1 MSAQRLALI
10 ADVHANLAALDATL
24 AAISSAGIAR
34 GAVAGD
40 LVTRGRRPEE
50 VVRRVR
56 ALGWPV
62 AQGNTDRKL
71 AATRRSPD
79 HPRAGQPGSRRWSR
93 LRVTNGTVDYL
104 AELPILARVMVGPWR
119 ILIAHEGPDG
129 PGHPLGTH
137 LDGDEVD
144 ALAARHEVDAIVVGH
159 THQPQIVRG
168 ATGLLINPGSVGEG
182 TPSER
187 RPSWGWLDSE
197 DGRLIAGLER
207 VPAEVADLRG
217 Q

>member
-1 MSAQRLALI
+1 MSSHRLALI

-24 AAISSAGIAR
+24 TEIARKGIDR

-50 VVRRVR
+50 CVQRVR
-56 ALGWPV
+56 SLGWPV

-71 AATRRSPD
+71 AATRRSTD
-79 HPRAGQPGSRRWSR
+79 HPRAGEPGSRRWSR
-93 LRVTNGTVDYL
+93 LRVTNGTVSYL
-104 AELPILARVMVGPWR
+104 AELPILERVRVGPWR
-119 ILIAHEGPDG
+119 VLIAHEGPDG
-129 PGHPLGTH
+129 PGHPLGTQ

-144 ALAARHEVDAIVVGH
+144 SLTARHEVDAIVVGH
-159 THQPQIVRG
+159 THQPQIIRG

-182 TPSER
+182 APDER
-187 RPSWGWLDSE
+187 RPSWGWLDSV
-197 DGRLIAGLER
+197 DGRLEAGLER
-207 VPAEVADLRG
+207 VPAPLANLRG